1 MPSYEY
7 KDGELAE
14 VPDLVINESGDLHQ
28 TVINTLVIRPEVTL
42 NLHGRVSGT
51 VRVEAGAR
59 LIARSDVS
67 GTVSVAATAQA
78 TFYARMSGTLHV
90 ERSGVATL
98 APSSVATGTMHI
110 EGTLVNEG
118 TRGMQVYGSGVVDD
132 RENSTIQQPD
142 ETWEDGTT
150 AHYT

>member
-1 MPSYEY
+1 MPSYDY
-7 KDGELAE
+7 RDGELVE

-28 TVINTLVIRPEVTL
+28 SVKNTLVIRPGVTL

-67 GTVSVAATAQA
+67 GTVNVASTAQA
-78 TFYARMSGTLHV
+78 TFYERMSGTLHV
-90 ERSGVATL
+90 DRSGVATL

-118 TRGMQVYGSGVVDD
+118 TRGVQVHGSGVVDD
-132 RENSTIQQPD
+132 REGSTIRQPD
-142 ETWEDGTT
+142 ETWEDGTMV
-150 AHYT
+150 YYG